1 MSISEEKMGEM
12 LDQYPDKV
20 LKNRKK
26 HLILKDSTQAC
37 QQIEANTRT
46 IPGII
51 SQRGCAYAGCKGVV
65 VGPIKDMV
73 HIVHGPVGC
82 SYYAWGTRRNKA
94 RADENTPPE
103 KMFSTLCF
111 TTDMQES
118 DIVFGGEKETGQ
130 DD

>member
-1 MSISEEKMGEM
+1 MAITDKKLEDLLEP
-12 LDQYPDKV
+12 YPDIVK
-20 LKNRKK
+20 KNRKK
-26 HLILKDSTQAC
+26 HLILKNSAEAC

-82 SYYAWGTRRNKA
+82 CVLCLGNAPQQGKGGRDDPEGEHLLPALLHDGHAGERHRVRRREKAGTR
-94 RADENTPPE
+94 
-103 KMFSTLCF
+103 
-111 TTDMQES
+111 
-118 DIVFGGEKETGQ
+118 
-130 DD
+130 